1 MQSEWLRLVSSAV
14 WAFAVLIAVPC
25 AGRLGSIAYGRW
37 RLFFAM
43 ILLGMMGLV
52 TGGFRTMSA
61 DDLMLLGLSGAV
73 GLFIGDT
80 AYYAS
85 MNRLGPRIAGILF
98 ATNAVFSAIAG
109 IIFYGDTF
117 TLRSALGTLLVFAGV
132 ITAIYFADGNKK
144 ADHAAGTEFTK
155 TSVAAAVAFGLIAGL
170 CQSAGTAILKPM
182 MSRGTDPVAASSIRM
197 ATGFLL
203 HLLLLW
209 SGFHLAKPLHSVN
222 RRIVFLIIANTVL
235 ALGIGMTCCLKAI
248 DNGNIGIAAVLSACQ
263 PVILVPLL
271 WLFYKRKPVM
281 TDWLSALLVTSGT
294 AAIFI

>member
-1 MQSEWLRLVSSAV
+1 MHYEWLGLVSSAV

-43 ILLGMMGLV
+43 ILLGAMGLL
-52 TGGFRTMSA
+52 TGGFRTMSG
-61 DDLMLLGLSGAV
+61 DDLLLLALSGTV

-98 ATNAVFSAIAG
+98 ATNAVFSAAAG

-117 TLRSALGTLLVFAGV
+117 SIRSALGTALVFAGV
-132 ITAIYFADGNKK
+132 ITAIYFADGNRK
-144 ADHAAGTEFTK
+144 ADHAVSAEFSG
-155 TSVAAAVAFGLIAGL
+155 TSVAAAVALGLLAGL

-182 MSRGTDPVAASSIRM
+182 MSRGTDPVAASSVRM
-197 ATGFLL
+197 AAGFAL

-209 SGFHLAKPLHSVN
+209 SGFRPAKPLHSVN

-271 WLFYKRKPVM
+271 WLFCKESP
-281 TDWLSALLVTSGT
+281 S
-294 AAIFI
+294 

>member
-1 MQSEWLRLVSSAV
+1 MHYEWLGLVSSAV

-98 ATNAVFSAIAG
+98 ATNAVFSAAAG
-109 IIFYGDTF
+109 IIFYG
-117 TLRSALGTLLVFAGV
+117 
-132 ITAIYFADGNKK
+132 IYFADGNRK
-144 ADHAAGTEFTK
+144 ADHAVSAEFSG
-155 TSVAAAVAFGLIAGL
+155 TSVAAAVALGLLAGL

-182 MSRGTDPVAASSIRM
+182 MSRGTDPVAASSVRM
-197 ATGFLL
+197 AAGFAL

-209 SGFHLAKPLHSVN
+209 SGFRPAKPLHSVN

-271 WLFYKRKPVM
+271 WLFCKRKPVM
-281 TDWLSALLVTSGT
+281 TDWLSAILVTSGT

>member
-1 MQSEWLRLVSSAV
+1 MHYEWLGLVSSAV

-43 ILLGMMGLV
+43 ILLGAMGLL
-52 TGGFRTMSA
+52 TGGFRTMSG
-61 DDLMLLGLSGAV
+61 DDLLLLALSGTV
-73 GLFIGDT
+73 
-80 AYYAS
+80 YYAS

-98 ATNAVFSAIAG
+98 ATNAVFSAAAG

-117 TLRSALGTLLVFAGV
+117 SIRSALGTALVFAGV
-132 ITAIYFADGNKK
+132 ITAIYFADGNRK
-144 ADHAAGTEFTK
+144 ADHAVSAEFSG
-155 TSVAAAVAFGLIAGL
+155 TSVAAAVALGLLAGL

-182 MSRGTDPVAASSIRM
+182 MSRGTDPVAASSVRM
-197 ATGFLL
+197 AAGFAL

-209 SGFHLAKPLHSVN
+209 SGFRPAKPQHSVN

-271 WLFYKRKPVM
+271 WLFCKRKPVM
-281 TDWLSALLVTSGT
+281 TDWLSAILVTSGT

>member
-1 MQSEWLRLVSSAV
+1 
-14 WAFAVLIAVPC
+14 
-25 AGRLGSIAYGRW
+25 
-37 RLFFAM
+37 
-43 ILLGMMGLV
+43 
-52 TGGFRTMSA
+52 
-61 DDLMLLGLSGAV
+61 
-73 GLFIGDT
+73 
-80 AYYAS
+80 
-85 MNRLGPRIAGILF
+85 
-98 ATNAVFSAIAG
+98 
-109 IIFYGDTF
+109 
-117 TLRSALGTLLVFAGV
+117 
-132 ITAIYFADGNKK
+132 
-144 ADHAAGTEFTK
+144 
-155 TSVAAAVAFGLIAGL
+155 
-170 CQSAGTAILKPM
+170 M

>member
-1 MQSEWLRLVSSAV
+1 MHYEWLGLVSSAV

-52 TGGFRTMSA
+52 TGGFRTMAA

-182 MSRGTDPVAASSIRM
+182 MSRGTDPVA
-197 ATGFLL
+197 TGFLL